1 VTGTVLFVWRR
12 SPPPFLIG
20 GAEVSQRLLAEQ
32 FAAVGWQTVYLG
44 SYEAPWNGESELAQM
59 RAFLHRHGI
68 ESDEHADPPA
78 MRYRWHG
85 IACEAVAQ
93 QRLENALE
101 RQLAALNP
109 DLVITSQEG
118 SARLAETAHRR
129 APVAGW
135 LHSVSATGLEVLRAR
150 PRHALATSAFVLD
163 KTEGYPGAVLFYPP
177 FVPHTPPQDGRAA
190 GDLLM
195 VNPVPAKGGDLVR
208 QLARLLPERRLTLV
222 EGWWDTAEQFAG
234 LPNVTYLRRTH
245 AIDDLYARHRLLLV
259 PSTVP
264 DAFPRVIIE
273 AGLAGV
279 PTLGALRG
287 GIPEAVGAGG
297 LLLPPG
303 DPAAWA
309 QAIRSLNPGR
319 LARLGHD
326 ARLRAI
332 PLVRHCL
339 PELAAAGIIPG

>member
-12 SPPPFLIG
+12 NPPPFLIG

-32 FAAVGWQTVYLG
+32 FTAAGWHTAYLG
-44 SYEAPWNGESELAQM
+44 SHEAPWNGESELDTM
-59 RAFLHRHGI
+59 RAFLHRDGI
-68 ESDEHADPPA
+68 ESDERADPPA
-78 MRYRWHG
+78 IRYRWRG

-93 QRLENALE
+93 QRLEDALE
-101 RQLAALNP
+101 RQLAALRP

-118 SARLAETAHRR
+118 SARLAETAGTH
-129 APVAGW
+129 ALVLGW
-135 LHSVSATGLEVLRAR
+135 LHSVSATGLQVLRAR
-150 PRHALATSAFVLD
+150 PRHALATSAFVLAE
-163 KTEGYPGAVLFYPP
+163 TGGYPGAVLFYPP
-177 FVPHTPPQDGRAA
+177 FAPHTPPLRGGAA

-195 VNPVPAKGGDLVR
+195 VNPVPAKGGDLIR
-208 QLARLLPERRLTLV
+208 QLALLLPERHLTLV

-234 LPNVTYLRRTH
+234 LPNVTYVRRTH
-245 AIDDLYARHRLLLV
+245 AMDDLYAHHRLLLV

-264 DAFPRVIIE
+264 DAFPRVVIE
-273 AGLAGV
+273 AGLAGM

-303 DPAAWA
+303 DPDAWA
-309 QAIRSLNPGR
+309 RAIRSLAPDH
-319 LARLGHD
+319 LARLGCD
-326 ARLRAI
+326 AKLRAA
-332 PLVRHCL
+332 PLTRPCL